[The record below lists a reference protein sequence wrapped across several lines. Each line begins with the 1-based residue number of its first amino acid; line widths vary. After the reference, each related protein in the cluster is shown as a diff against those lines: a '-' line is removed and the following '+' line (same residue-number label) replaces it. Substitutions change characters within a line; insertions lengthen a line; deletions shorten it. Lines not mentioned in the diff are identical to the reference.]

1 MSKYEFNDILSTVL
15 RLGVVVSI
23 ILLATGVTLIF
34 VMHGADGYTIDQ
46 IASYGSGSGTSSFSI
61 NSSSLPLTG
70 ILNGVVH
77 LNGLYFISLGL
88 WVLIFTPISIVLIA
102 LAEFAYLKNRLYVV
116 LSVIVLFDLFFAML
130 VVPVFFHV

>member
-1 MSKYEFNDILSTVL
+1 MSKYEFNDILSIVL
-15 RLGVVVSI
+15 RVGVVISI
-23 ILLATGVTLIF
+23 VLLATGVTLIF

-46 IASYGSGSGTSSFSI
+46 IASYGSGTGTSGFSI

-102 LAEFAYLKNRLYVV
+102 LAEFAYLRNRLYVI
-116 LSVIVLFDLFFAML
+116 LSVIVLFDLFFAMI
-130 VVPVFFHV
+130 VVPIYFHV